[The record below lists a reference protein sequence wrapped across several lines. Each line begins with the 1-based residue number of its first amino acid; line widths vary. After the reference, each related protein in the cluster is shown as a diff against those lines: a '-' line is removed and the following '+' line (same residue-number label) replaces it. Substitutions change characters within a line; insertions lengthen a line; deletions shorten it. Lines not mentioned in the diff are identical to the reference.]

1 MRSVN
6 MTRFRVYAVLI
17 IRRTFA
23 PHYCL
28 TSGILSE
35 YSRKCILMKNLPL
48 ILNIVLFALVG
59 YLYYLNSKSSKPMVT
74 PPASLAGGA
83 RIAFV
88 NADTLDAKYEW
99 LKQQKESI
107 KQRIESEQK
116 KLVAEEESL
125 MRDAQSFQEK
135 FQSGTMTQA
144 DAEKTDAAL
153 RSRAQKLEEKKN
165 KLSESLAEE
174 QKKAFD
180 DLYANVEAQLK
191 TLSDQ
196 IGYDYILSYT
206 RGGQILMANDSLD
219 ITTQVLDLLNNK
231 K

>member
-1 MRSVN
+1 
-6 MTRFRVYAVLI
+6 
-17 IRRTFA
+17 
-23 PHYCL
+23 
-28 TSGILSE
+28 
-35 YSRKCILMKNLPL
+35 MKNLPL

-59 YLYYLNSKSSKPMVT
+59 HLYYLNSKGSGPVVA
-74 PPASLAGGA
+74 PPASLAGGV

-125 MRDAQSFQEK
+125 MRDVQSFQEK
-135 FQSGTMTQA
+135 YQSGTMTQA
-144 DAEKTDAAL
+144 DAEKADAAL

-165 KLSESLAEE
+165 KLGESLAEE

-191 TLSDQ
+191 TLSSQ

-206 RGGQILMANDSLD
+206 RGGQILLANDSLD

>member
-1 MRSVN
+1 
-6 MTRFRVYAVLI
+6 
-17 IRRTFA
+17 
-23 PHYCL
+23 
-28 TSGILSE
+28 
-35 YSRKCILMKNLPL
+35 MKNLPL
-48 ILNIVLFALVG
+48 ILNIILFALVG
-59 YLYYLNSKSSKPMVT
+59 YLYYLNSKNAKPVVA

-144 DAEKTDAAL
+144 DGKKPMPPSVRARRSWKKRKTNWVNRL
-153 RSRAQKLEEKKN
+153 QKSRKRP
-165 KLSESLAEE
+165 S
-174 QKKAFD
+174 
-180 DLYANVEAQLK
+180 
-191 TLSDQ
+191 
-196 IGYDYILSYT
+196 
-206 RGGQILMANDSLD
+206 
-219 ITTQVLDLLNNK
+219 TTCTPM
-231 K
+231 